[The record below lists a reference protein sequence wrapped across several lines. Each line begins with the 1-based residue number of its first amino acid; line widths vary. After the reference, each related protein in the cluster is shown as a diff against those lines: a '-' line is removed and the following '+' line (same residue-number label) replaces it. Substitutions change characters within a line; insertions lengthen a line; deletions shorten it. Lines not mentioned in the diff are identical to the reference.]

1 MTSSLPEL
9 EGWIKACGAIVAV
22 LMAVLVPVRS
32 WIVEDRRFRAQT
44 LEAIAAASRNTVA
57 GISAPTTILADRMA
71 LADLGAA
78 LNRVAAV
85 LEGLLEA
92 DQDHERDRL
101 TRALERFL
109 AQHGAAR

>member
-1 MTSSLPEL
+1 MTSLLPEL
-9 EGWIKACGAIVAV
+9 EGWIKATGAMVAV

-32 WIVEDRRFRAQT
+32 WIVEDKRLRAQT
-44 LEAIAAASRNTVA
+44 LEAIAAASRNTVT
-57 GISAPTTILADRMA
+57 GISAPTTVLADRIG
-71 LADLGAA
+71 LTDLGSA

-85 LEGLLEA
+85 LERLLEA

-109 AQHGAAR
+109 AQHGGP